1 MEINILLIWGV
12 ENMLKSINNV
22 SKELGISKATIY
34 KRLKEEKYKK
44 LIIK

>member
-34 KRLKEEKYKK
+34 KRLKD
-44 LIIK
+44 